1 MMLFKS
7 GKRMT
12 QNLTAISTPLI
23 DLNPD
28 HLWIEFSPS
37 EIQPSEKPM
46 QSHPLAQKNSFLNQ
60 LSSRKIQQWL
70 EEELGGKLSPRLS
83 FPEKDLP
90 SIWEFVNGTSITIG
104 NQRLVII
111 PSEGTDLEALE
122 VPQEWVD
129 IAGWEADYYL
139 AVQVETEANWL
150 RVWGYTTY
158 QQLKAKGYYNAI
170 SKTYELERQDL
181 IEEIN
186 VMLSDEKWNHSES
199 SSPNVSPEKV
209 QSLIQE
215 HCQQPGYSLRMLMP
229 FPEWAY
235 FLSHGVWRKQIYQYR
250 MSGATETSP
259 LQQVW
264 QKTGSW
270 LADQS
275 KQGWH
280 SVEKV
285 LGPQR
290 SLAYQV
296 RNHQSFPEDA
306 AAKIIDLGIELK
318 QSAFALL
325 VAQFPTENQ
334 KVLVYVQVH
343 PMGEDSYLP
352 PNLQL
357 ELLDETG
364 ELVQKP
370 VVARNYDHLIQLKRF
385 KAPSGTPFQIKLSLD
400 EASVTERFRL

>member
-1 MMLFKS
+1 
-7 GKRMT
+7 MT

-37 EIQPSEKPM
+37 EIQPIEQPM

-60 LSSRKIQQWL
+60 ISSQKIQQWL
-70 EEELGGKLSPRLS
+70 EEELGKKLSPRLS

-111 PSEGTDLEALE
+111 PTEGTDLEALE

-158 QQLKAKGYYNAI
+158 QQLKARGYYNAI
-170 SKTYELERQDL
+170 SKTYEIERQDL

-186 VMLSDEKWNHSES
+186 VMLFAQEWNCRES
-199 SSPNVSPEKV
+199 SPQISPPEVSEEKV
-209 QSLIQE
+209 QSLIQK
-215 HCQQPGYSLRMLMP
+215 HGKQPGYSLRMLMP

-235 FLSHGVWRKQIYQYR
+235 FLSHGVWRKQIYQHR
-250 MSGATETSP
+250 LRGVTETSP

-280 SVEKV
+280 SVESV
-285 LGPQR
+285 LGSRQ
-290 SLAYQV
+290 SLSYQV

-325 VAQFPTENQ
+325 VAQVPTENQ

-343 PMGEDSYLP
+343 PVGENAHLP

-364 ELVQKP
+364 KLVQKP
-370 VVARNYDHLIQLKRF
+370 VIARHYDHLIQLKRF
-385 KAPSGTPFQIKLSLD
+385 KAPRGTPFQIKLSLD
-400 EASVTERFRL
+400 EANVTERFRL

>member
-37 EIQPSEKPM
+37 EIQASEKPM

-60 LSSRKIQQWL
+60 ISSHKIQQWL
-70 EEELGGKLSPRLS
+70 AEELGGKLFPRLS

-90 SIWEFVNGTSITIG
+90 SIWEFVNGTSLTIG

-139 AVQVETEANWL
+139 AVQVEPEANWL

-199 SSPNVSPEKV
+199 SPPNVSPEKV

-235 FLSHGVWRKQIYQYR
+235 FLSHGVWRKQIYQHR
-250 MSGATETSP
+250 LRGVTETSP

-285 LGPQR
+285 LGSQH

-296 RNHQSFPEDA
+296 RNHPSFPEDA

-325 VAQFPTENQ
+325 VAQVPTENQ

-343 PMGEDSYLP
+343 PVGENAHLP

-370 VVARNYDHLIQLKRF
+370 VIARHYDHLIQLKRF
-385 KAPSGTPFQIKLSLD
+385 KAPRRTPFQIKLSLD
-400 EASVTERFRL
+400 EASVTERFWL

>member
-1 MMLFKS
+1 
-7 GKRMT
+7 MT
-12 QNLTAISTPLI
+12 HNLTAISTQLI
-23 DLNPD
+23 DLNPEMI
-28 HLWIEFSPS
+28 WIQLSPS
-37 EIQPSEKPM
+37 EIEPMEKQM
-46 QSHPLAQKNSFLNQ
+46 QSHPLAQKTSFLNQ
-60 LSSRKIQQWL
+60 LSSQKIRQWL
-70 EEELGGKLSPRLS
+70 EEELGKKLSPRLS
-83 FPEKDLP
+83 FPQKELP

-139 AVQVETEANWL
+139 AVQVEPEANWL

-158 QQLKAKGYYNAI
+158 QQLKARGQYNAI

-186 VMLSDEKWNHSES
+186 VMLLAQECNHTES
-199 SSPNVSPEKV
+199 SSQASSLPEVSPEKV
-209 QSLIQE
+209 QSLIQDY
-215 HCQQPGYSLRMLMP
+215 CQQPGYSLRMLMP

-235 FLSHGVWRKQIYQYR
+235 FLSNGGWRKQIYQHR
-250 MSGATETSP
+250 LRSITETSP
-259 LQQVW
+259 WKKMW
-264 QKTGSW
+264 QEAGSW

-275 KQGWH
+275 KQGWQ
-280 SVEKV
+280 SVESV
-285 LGPQR
+285 LGSQQ

-306 AAKIIDLGIELK
+306 AAKVIDLGIELK

-325 VAQFPTENQ
+325 VAQVPAENQ
-334 KVLVYVQVH
+334 KNWVHVQVH
-343 PMGEDSYLP
+343 PVGEESHLP

-364 ELVQKP
+364 KLVQKP
-370 VVARNYDHLIQLKRF
+370 VIARNYDHLIQLKRF
-385 KAPSGTPFQIKLSLD
+385 KAPIGTRFQIKLSLD
-400 EASVTERFRL
+400 HASVTEQFVL

>member
-1 MMLFKS
+1 
-7 GKRMT
+7 MT
-12 QNLTAISTPLI
+12 HNLTAISTQLI
-23 DLNPD
+23 DLNPE

-37 EIQPSEKPM
+37 EVQPSDRQK
-46 QSHPLAQKNSFLNQ
+46 QSHPLAKKNSFLNQ
-60 LSSRKIQQWL
+60 LSSQKIRQWL
-70 EEELGGKLSPRLS
+70 EEELEGKLIPRLS
-83 FPEKDLP
+83 FPQKDWA

-139 AVQVETEANWL
+139 AVQVEPDANWL

-158 QQLKAKGYYNAI
+158 QQLKARGQYNAI

-186 VMLSDEKWNHSES
+186 VMLLAEEWSSTES
-199 SSPNVSPEKV
+199 SRQASSLPKVSPKKV

-215 HCQQPGYSLRMLMP
+215 YCQQPGYSLRMLMP

-235 FLSHGVWRKQIYQYR
+235 FLSNGDWRKQIYQYR
-250 MSGATETSP
+250 MSGATATSP
-259 LQQVW
+259 WKQVW
-264 QKTGSW
+264 QETGSW
-270 LADQS
+270 LADKSQ
-275 KQGWH
+275 QGWQ
-280 SVEKV
+280 SVES
-285 LGPQR
+285 LFGSRQ

-296 RNHQSFPEDA
+296 RNQQHFPEDA
-306 AAKIIDLGIELK
+306 VAKVIDFGIELE

-325 VAQFPTENQ
+325 VAQVPAENQ
-334 KVLVYVQVH
+334 KIWVHVQVH
-343 PMGEDSYLP
+343 PVGEESHLP

-357 ELLDETG
+357 ELLDENG
-364 ELVQKP
+364 KAVQKP
-370 VVARNYDHLIQLKRF
+370 VIARNYDNLIQLKRF
-385 KAPSGTPFQIKLSLD
+385 KAPMGTRFHLKLSLD
-400 EASVTERFRL
+400 QASVTEKFVL